1 MRDPVAGQREQ
12 LSEAVMLRMK
22 LVAVAGLTALF
33 AATCVTPVSA
43 QTAPGAPHQPRLRPR
58 VEITPRPLLY
68 RRCVE
73 RLEMQY
79 RPSGPVLYPL
89 TYCWWVRG

>member
-1 MRDPVAGQREQ
+1 MSVKFVKSVVLVAAVSALIG
-12 LSEAVMLRMK
+12 AVMQSSSL
-22 LVAVAGLTALF
+22 
-33 AATCVTPVSA
+33 A
-43 QTAPGAPHQPRLRPR
+43 QYGPYAPRYRHVPPRI
-58 VEITPRPLLY
+58 EITPRPLLY

-73 RLEMQY
+73 RLELQY

>member
-1 MRDPVAGQREQ
+1 MCLTKLTLAAG
-12 LSEAVMLRMK
+12 
-22 LVAVAGLTALF
+22 AGALWLLG
-33 AATCVTPVSA
+33 VTSLAPALAQSA
-43 QTAPGAPHQPRLRPR
+43 QGKPYAPRPYARPR
-58 VEITPRPLLY
+58 IEITPAPLLY

-73 RLEMQY
+73 RLELQY